1 MVLLNFFDRIVK
13 DYSDIIA
20 AFSIPM
26 VIAILAFALP
36 LLLQT
41 AARVD
46 DKYDSTL
53 LIKVFRRDLI
63 CKWFLI
69 SLLASLI
76 SCLFWILQLPR
87 CVDWGDLINIV
98 IDNSSLIL
106 LVLSTIVLVVFSVLS
121 VWLTYVYY
129 LPEKLLAR
137 LEKQY
142 NTAKNEQ
149 DKQTFFYAISSIL
162 LFSIK
167 KEGEPLA
174 RELQEFYAHEFINY
188 RSNRSNTVIEYPDY
202 FYDVMFDANE
212 CLCQRERK
220 SISWYNG
227 SFCDYFIDEYQQ
239 TTISEK
245 TYTFIWKCIRQSLFY
260 EKDEF
265 VFSYWRK
272 AYQYFS
278 LWLNSIYPEY
288 DKDFKIINQQTIDK
302 REEER
307 YRFLEFHYALG
318 GLLMKEKK
326 YNLLQQLMMWT
337 NQTPPK
343 YVLLPETMSEV
354 ITMFMSISSPD
365 KDFLPVYFEQRY
377 PFPDTH
383 GVYAEDI
390 IKMWIKRYLAILFL
404 RQYKLNK
411 YYIYS
416 NPLEMP
422 KPPLKLAEKR
432 RWNDELD
439 ILKRYVQDYLNDNNE
454 PLRIIG
460 LEDLISEEW
469 YSKNNKTAPI
479 DLINGFKHE
488 IEEDTERT
496 KQNQPID
503 LEKKNALFKCI
514 KETVLNAYDETSAF
528 LRRGK
533 SSAKMKLRFIG
544 KHGVLDKA
552 AFAADSEV
560 SYVNEDTIIPDT
572 LAQEFKVNM
581 MNIFLLMDRTQYSI
595 KEIKLFEAVKHLSL
609 TEGEFVILNIGLN
622 LEYYRDYIKVDGLH
636 QDAEKWYYNKI
647 EIIEAPFNPNL
658 SHSIIIIRKEDLPFI
673 TYQELDKTIIE
684 KYSLEELDNDKK
696 IYASIIDLNT
706 SSLAEEIQK
715 ETNIDEVK
723 EKVLVCVDINVGIG
737 CNETARCLHLK
748 VFSQFDDKGTPNT
761 IDQIKKLWDTSSNK

>member
-1 MVLLNFFDRIVK
+1 MVNLFDRIIE
-13 DYSDIIA
+13 DYADIIA

-53 LIKVFRRDLI
+53 LIKVYRRDWI

-69 SLLASLI
+69 SLVASLV

-87 CVDWGDLINIV
+87 SVDWGEFINIL

-106 LVLSTIVLVVFSVLS
+106 LVLSTIALIVFSVLT

-137 LEKQY
+137 LEKRY
-142 NTAKNEQ
+142 RTTKKEQ
-149 DKQTFFYAISSIL
+149 ERQTLFYAISSIL
-162 LFSIK
+162 FYSIK
-167 KEGEPLA
+167 KEDESLA
-174 RELQEFYAHEFINY
+174 RKLQEFYAHEFIDY
-188 RSNRSNTVIEYPDY
+188 RSNKSNTAIEYPDY

-220 SISWYNG
+220 SISLYNS
-227 SFCDYFIDEYQQ
+227 SFYDYFIDEFQQ
-239 TTISEK
+239 TSISEK

-260 EKDEF
+260 GKEEF

-272 AYQYFS
+272 AHQYYS

-288 DKDFKIINQQTIDK
+288 DNDFKIINQKAIEK
-302 REEER
+302 RDVER
-307 YRFLEFHYALG
+307 SRFLEFHYALG

-326 YNLLQQLMMWT
+326 YNLLKQLMTWT

-354 ITMFMSISSPD
+354 ITTFMNVSSPD

-377 PFPDTH
+377 PFPDAH

-422 KPPLKLAEKR
+422 KPPLKLSEKR

-439 ILKRYVQDYLNDNNE
+439 ILKRYVEEYLNVNKE
-454 PLRIIG
+454 PLEGIG
-460 LEDLISEEW
+460 LEDLLSDEW
-469 YSKNNKTAPI
+469 YKNNNKTVPI
-479 DLINGFKHE
+479 ELIDSFKHE
-488 IEEDTERT
+488 IEEDAERT
-496 KQNQPID
+496 KQNQTID
-503 LEKKNALFKCI
+503 PEKKDALYKCI
-514 KETVLNAYDETSAF
+514 KETLLNAYNETDAF
-528 LRRGK
+528 LQKGNPSLK
-533 SSAKMKLRFIG
+533 PKLRFIG

-552 AFAADSEV
+552 AFASDSEV
-560 SYVNEDTIIPDT
+560 SYINEDTIIPDT
-572 LAQEFKVNM
+572 VAQEFKVNM
-581 MNIFLLMDRTQYSI
+581 MNIFLLMNRTQYSI
-595 KEIKLFEAVKHLSL
+595 KEIKLFEAVKRLSL

-622 LEYYRDYIKVDGLH
+622 LEYYRDYIKVDGLR
-636 QDAEKWYYNKI
+636 QDAGKWYYNNI

-658 SHSIIIIRKEDLPFI
+658 SHSIIIIKKKDLPSVTF
-673 TYQELDKTIIE
+673 QELDKTIID

-696 IYASIIDLNT
+696 IYASIIDLNN
-706 SSLAEEIQK
+706 SSLADEIQK

-748 VFSQFDDKGTPNT
+748 VFSQFDDKGTPNAL
-761 IDQIKKLWDTSSNK
+761 DHIKMQWDTPNN

>member
-1 MVLLNFFDRIVK
+1 
-13 DYSDIIA
+13 
-20 AFSIPM
+20 M

-53 LIKVFRRDLI
+53 LIKVFRRDWI

-69 SLLASLI
+69 SLLASLV

-87 CVDWGDLINIV
+87 YVDWGEFINV
-98 IDNSSLIL
+98 LIDNSSLIL
-106 LVLSTIVLVVFSVLS
+106 LVLSTIALVVFSVLT

-142 NTAKNEQ
+142 RTAKNEQ

-162 LFSIK
+162 FYSIK

-174 RELQEFYAHEFINY
+174 RELQEFYAREFINY
-188 RSNRSNTVIEYPDY
+188 RSNKSNTSIEYPDY

-227 SFCDYFIDEYQQ
+227 SFYDYFIDELQR
-239 TTISEK
+239 TSISEK

-260 EKDEF
+260 GKEEF
-265 VFSYWRK
+265 VFFYWRK
-272 AYQYFS
+272 AHQYFS

-288 DKDFKIINQQTIDK
+288 GEDFKIINQQAIDK
-302 REEER
+302 RVAER
-307 YRFLEFHYALG
+307 SRFLEFHYALG

-326 YNLLQQLMMWT
+326 YNLLQQLMTWT

-354 ITMFMSISSPD
+354 ITTFMSISSPD
-365 KDFLPVYFEQRY
+365 KDLLPMYFEQRY
-377 PFPDTH
+377 PFPDAH

-439 ILKRYVQDYLNDNNE
+439 ILRRYVEEYLNVNKE
-454 PLRIIG
+454 PLESIG
-460 LEDLISEEW
+460 LDDLISEEW
-469 YSKNNKTAPI
+469 YRQNNKTAPI
-479 DLINGFKHE
+479 DLISGFKHE

-496 KQNQPID
+496 KQNQTID
-503 LEKKNALFKCI
+503 PEKKKALFECI
-514 KETVLNAYDETSAF
+514 KETMLKAYDETSAF
-528 LRRGK
+528 LQRDNPSVK
-533 SSAKMKLRFIG
+533 TKLNFIG
-544 KHGVLDKA
+544 KHGILDKA
-552 AFAADSEV
+552 AFASDSEV
-560 SYVNEDTIIPDT
+560 SYINEDTIIPDT

-581 MNIFLLMDRTQYSI
+581 MNIFMLMNRTQYSI
-595 KEIKLFEAVKHLSL
+595 KEIKLFEAVKRLSL

-622 LEYYRDYIKVDGLH
+622 LEYYRDYIKVIGLH
-636 QDAEKWYYNKI
+636 QDAGKWFYNKI

-658 SHSIIIIRKEDLPFI
+658 SHSIIIIRKKDLPFVS
-673 TYQELDKTIIE
+673 YQELDKTIID
-684 KYSLEELDNDKK
+684 KYSLEEIDNDRK

-706 SSLAEEIQK
+706 SSLADEIQK

-723 EKVLVCVDINVGIG
+723 EKVLVCVDINVEIG

-761 IDQIKKLWDTSSNK
+761 IDQINMQWDDTK

>member
-1 MVLLNFFDRIVK
+1 MINFFERIME

-53 LIKVFRRDLI
+53 LIKVFRRDWI
-63 CKWFLI
+63 CKWFLF
-69 SLLASLI
+69 SLLASLVF
-76 SCLFWILQLPR
+76 CLFWILQLPR
-87 CVDWGDLINIV
+87 CVDWGDLINIL

-106 LVLSTIVLVVFSVLS
+106 LVLSTISLIVFSILT

-129 LPEKLLAR
+129 LPEKLLKR
-137 LEKQY
+137 LEKRY
-142 NTAKNEQ
+142 RTAKNEQ
-149 DKQTFFYAISSIL
+149 DRQTFFYAISSIL
-162 LFSIK
+162 LYSIK
-167 KEGEPLA
+167 KESESLS
-174 RELQEFYAHEFINY
+174 RDLQEFYWHEFIDY
-188 RSNRSNTVIEYPDY
+188 RSNKSNTVIEYPDY

-227 SFCDYFIDEYQQ
+227 SFYDYFIDEYQQ
-239 TTISEK
+239 TAISEK

-260 EKDEF
+260 GKEEF

-272 AYQYFS
+272 AHQYFS

-302 REEER
+302 REAER
-307 YRFLEFHYALG
+307 SRFLEFHYALG

-326 YNLLQQLMMWT
+326 YNLLQQLMTWT

-354 ITMFMSISSPD
+354 ITTFMNVSSPD
-365 KDFLPVYFEQRY
+365 KDFIPVYYEQRY
-377 PFPDTH
+377 PFPDAH

-404 RQYKLNK
+404 RQYKLNRF
-411 YYIYS
+411 YIFS

-439 ILKRYVQDYLNDNNE
+439 ILKRYILDYFNGNNE
-454 PLRIIG
+454 PLRIMG
-460 LEDLISEEW
+460 LEDLISGEW
-469 YSKNNKTAPI
+469 YRKNNKTAPI
-479 DLINGFKHE
+479 ELIDGFKHE
-488 IEEDTERT
+488 IEEDAEKT
-496 KQNQPID
+496 KQKQTID
-503 LEKKNALFKCI
+503 SEKKDALYNCI
-514 KETVLNAYDETSAF
+514 KETLLNAYNETDAF
-528 LRRGK
+528 LQRGNPSLK
-533 SSAKMKLRFIG
+533 TKLRFIG
-544 KHGVLDKA
+544 KHGILDKA
-552 AFAADSEV
+552 AFASDSEV

-572 LAQEFKVNM
+572 VAQEFKVNM
-581 MNIFLLMDRTQYSI
+581 MNIFLLMNRTQYSI
-595 KEIKLFEAVKHLSL
+595 KEIKLFEAVKRLSL

-622 LEYYRDYIKVDGLH
+622 LEYYRDYIKVDGLC
-636 QDAEKWYYNKI
+636 QDDGKWFYNNI
-647 EIIEAPFNPNL
+647 EIIETPFNPNL
-658 SHSIIIIRKEDLPFI
+658 SHSIIIIRKKDLPFV
-673 TYQELDKTIIE
+673 TYQELDKTIID
-684 KYSLEELDNDKK
+684 KYSLEEIDNDKK

-706 SSLAEEIQK
+706 SSLADEIQK

-748 VFSQFDDKGTPNT
+748 VFSQFDDKGTPDT
-761 IDQIKKLWDTSSNK
+761 IDQIKIQWDTPTNN

>member
-1 MVLLNFFDRIVK
+1 MVNFFNRIIE

-53 LIKVFRRDLI
+53 LIKVFRRDRV
-63 CKWFLI
+63 CKWFII
-69 SLLASLI
+69 SLVASLV

-87 CVDWGDLINIV
+87 CVDCGEFINIL

-106 LVLSTIVLVVFSVLS
+106 LVLSTITLIVFSVLT

-162 LFSIK
+162 FYSIK

-174 RELQEFYAHEFINY
+174 RELQEFYAREFINF
-188 RSNRSNTVIEYPDY
+188 RSNKSNTSIEYPDC

-220 SISWYNG
+220 SISWYN
-227 SFCDYFIDEYQQ
+227 SSIYDYFIDEFQQ
-239 TTISEK
+239 TSISEK

-260 EKDEF
+260 GKEEF

-272 AYQYFS
+272 AHQFFS

-288 DKDFKIINQQTIDK
+288 DKDFKIINQQIIDK
-302 REEER
+302 REVER
-307 YRFLEFHYALG
+307 SRFLEFHYALG

-326 YNLLQQLMMWT
+326 YNLLQQLMTWT

-365 KDFLPVYFEQRY
+365 KDFTPIYYEKRY
-377 PFPDTH
+377 PFPDAH

-390 IKMWIKRYLAILFL
+390 IKMWIKQYIAILFL

-422 KPPLKLAEKR
+422 KPPLKLSEKR

-439 ILKRYVQDYLNDNNE
+439 ILKRYIQDYLNGNNE
-454 PLRIIG
+454 PLRIMG
-460 LEDLISEEW
+460 LEDLISGEW
-469 YSKNNKTAPI
+469 YRKNNKTAPI
-479 DLINGFKHE
+479 DLIDGFKHE
-488 IEEDTERT
+488 IDEDAERT
-496 KQNQPID
+496 KQNQTID
-503 LEKKNALFKCI
+503 PGKKDALFKCI
-514 KETVLNAYDETSAF
+514 KETLLNAYDETNAF
-528 LRRGK
+528 LQRVNPSPK
-533 SSAKMKLRFIG
+533 TKLRFIG
-544 KHGVLDKA
+544 KHGILDKA
-552 AFAADSEV
+552 AFASDSEV

-572 LAQEFKVNM
+572 VAQEFKVNI
-581 MNIFLLMDRTQYSI
+581 MNIFLLMNRTQYSI
-595 KEIKLFEAVKHLSL
+595 KEIKLFEAVKRLSL
-609 TEGEFVILNIGLN
+609 TEAEFVILNIGLN
-622 LEYYRDYIKVDGLH
+622 LEYYRDYIKVDGLR
-636 QDAEKWYYNKI
+636 QDAGKWYYNNI
-647 EIIEAPFNPNL
+647 EIIEAPFNPIL
-658 SHSIIIIRKEDLPFI
+658 SHSIIIIQKKDLPFV
-673 TYQELDKTIIE
+673 TYQELDGTIVE

-696 IYASIIDLNT
+696 IYASIIDLND
-706 SSLAEEIQK
+706 SSLAGEIQQ
-715 ETNIDEVK
+715 ETNIAELK
-723 EKVLVCVDINVGIG
+723 EKVLVCVDINVGIS
-737 CNETARCLHLK
+737 CNDNASCLHLK
-748 VFSQFDDKGTPNT
+748 VFSQFEDKGTPNT
-761 IDQIKKLWDTSSNK
+761 IDQIKMQWNTSTNK

>member
-1 MVLLNFFDRIVK
+1 
-13 DYSDIIA
+13 
-20 AFSIPM
+20 
-26 VIAILAFALP
+26 
-36 LLLQT
+36 
-41 AARVD
+41 
-46 DKYDSTL
+46 
-53 LIKVFRRDLI
+53 
-63 CKWFLI
+63 
-69 SLLASLI
+69 
-76 SCLFWILQLPR
+76 
-87 CVDWGDLINIV
+87 
-98 IDNSSLIL
+98 
-106 LVLSTIVLVVFSVLS
+106 
-121 VWLTYVYY
+121 
-129 LPEKLLAR
+129 
-137 LEKQY
+137 
-142 NTAKNEQ
+142 
-149 DKQTFFYAISSIL
+149 
-162 LFSIK
+162 
-167 KEGEPLA
+167 
-174 RELQEFYAHEFINY
+174 
-188 RSNRSNTVIEYPDY
+188 
-202 FYDVMFDANE
+202 
-212 CLCQRERK
+212 
-220 SISWYNG
+220 
-227 SFCDYFIDEYQQ
+227 
-239 TTISEK
+239 
-245 TYTFIWKCIRQSLFY
+245 
-260 EKDEF
+260 
-265 VFSYWRK
+265 
-272 AYQYFS
+272 
-278 LWLNSIYPEY
+278 
-288 DKDFKIINQQTIDK
+288 
-302 REEER
+302 
-307 YRFLEFHYALG
+307 
-318 GLLMKEKK
+318 
-326 YNLLQQLMMWT
+326 
-337 NQTPPK
+337 
-343 YVLLPETMSEV
+343 MSEV

-514 KETVLNAYDETSAF
+514 KETLLNAYDETSAF

-544 KHGVLDKA
+544 KHGILDKA

-560 SYVNEDTIIPDT
+560 SYINEDTIIPDT

>member
-1 MVLLNFFDRIVK
+1 MVNLFDRIIE

-53 LIKVFRRDLI
+53 LIKVFRRDRI

-69 SLLASLI
+69 SLVASLA
-76 SCLFWILQLPR
+76 SCLFGILQLPR
-87 CVDWGDLINIV
+87 CVDWGGFINIL

-106 LVLSTIVLVVFSVLS
+106 LVFSTIALVVFSVLT

-137 LEKQY
+137 LENQY
-142 NTAKNEQ
+142 RTTKNEQ
-149 DKQTFFYAISSIL
+149 ERQTLFYAISSIL
-162 LFSIK
+162 FYSIK
-167 KEGEPLA
+167 KESEPLA
-174 RELQEFYAHEFINY
+174 RELQEFYAHEFIDY
-188 RSNRSNTVIEYPDY
+188 RSNKSNTVIEYPDY
-202 FYDVMFDANE
+202 IYDVMFDANE

-227 SFCDYFIDEYQQ
+227 SFYDYFIDEFQQ

-260 EKDEF
+260 GKEEF

-272 AYQYFS
+272 AHQYFS

-288 DKDFKIINQQTIDK
+288 DKDFKIINQHTIDK
-302 REEER
+302 REVER

-326 YNLLQQLMMWT
+326 YNLLQQLMTWT

-365 KDFLPVYFEQRY
+365 KDFTPVYYEQRY
-377 PFPDTH
+377 PFPDAH
-383 GVYAEDI
+383 GVYAEGI
-390 IKMWIKRYLAILFL
+390 IKMWIKRYIAILFL

-422 KPPLKLAEKR
+422 KPPLRLSEKR

-439 ILKRYVQDYLNDNNE
+439 ILKRNILDYLSGNNE
-454 PLRIIG
+454 PLKAIG

-469 YSKNNKTAPI
+469 YKNNNKTAPI
-479 DLINGFKHE
+479 DLIDSFKHE
-488 IEEDTERT
+488 IEEDAERT
-496 KQNQPID
+496 KQNQTID
-503 LEKKNALFKCI
+503 PEKKDALYKCI
-514 KETVLNAYDETSAF
+514 KKTLLNAYDETAAF
-528 LRRGK
+528 LQRGNP
-533 SSAKMKLRFIG
+533 SLNTKLRFKG
-544 KHGVLDKA
+544 KHGILDKA
-552 AFAADSEV
+552 AFASDSEV
-560 SYVNEDTIIPDT
+560 SYINEDTIIPDT
-572 LAQEFKVNM
+572 IAQEFKVNM
-581 MNIFLLMDRTQYSI
+581 MNIFLLMNRTQYSI
-595 KEIKLFEAVKHLSL
+595 KEIKLFEAVKRLSL
-609 TEGEFVILNIGLN
+609 TEAEFIILNIGLN
-622 LEYYRDYIKVDGLH
+622 LKYYRDYIKVDGLR
-636 QDAEKWYYNKI
+636 QDAGKWYYHNI
-647 EIIEAPFNPNL
+647 EIIEAPFNPKL
-658 SHSIIIIRKEDLPFI
+658 SHSIIIIRKKDLPFV
-673 TYQELDKTIIE
+673 TYQELDKTIID

-696 IYASIIDLNT
+696 IYASIIDLNN
-706 SSLAEEIQK
+706 SSLAGEIQQ
-715 ETNIDEVK
+715 ETNIAELK
-723 EKVLVCVDINVGIG
+723 EKVLVCVDINVGIS
-737 CNETARCLHLK
+737 CNDNALCLHLK
-748 VFSQFDDKGTPNT
+748 VFSQFEDKGIPNA
-761 IDQIKKLWDTSSNK
+761 IDQIKMQWDTPNN

>member
-1 MVLLNFFDRIVK
+1 MVNFFERIIE

-53 LIKVFRRDLI
+53 LIKVFRRDWI
-63 CKWFLI
+63 CKWFLF
-69 SLLASLI
+69 SLLASLVF
-76 SCLFWILQLPR
+76 CLFWILQLPR
-87 CVDWGDLINIV
+87 CVDLGKTINIL

-106 LVLSTIVLVVFSVLS
+106 LVLSTFSLIVFSVLT

-137 LEKQY
+137 LRNQYRTTRKEQEKQ
-142 NTAKNEQ
+142 AL
-149 DKQTFFYAISSIL
+149 FYAISSIL
-162 LFSIK
+162 YYSIK

-174 RELQEFYAHEFINY
+174 RELQEFHAHEFINY
-188 RSNRSNTVIEYPDY
+188 RSNKSNIAIEYPDC

-227 SFCDYFIDEYQQ
+227 SFYDYFIDECQQ

-245 TYTFIWKCIRQSLFY
+245 TYSFIWKCIRQSLFY
-260 EKDEF
+260 GKDDF
-265 VFSYWRK
+265 IFSYWRK
-272 AYQYFS
+272 AHQYFS
-278 LWLNSIYPEY
+278 LWLNPIYPEY
-288 DKDFKIINQQTIDK
+288 DKNFKIINQPAIDK
-302 REEER
+302 REGER

-318 GLLMKEKK
+318 GLLLKEKR
-326 YNLLQQLMMWT
+326 YNLLQQLMTWT
-337 NQTPPK
+337 SQTPPK

-377 PFPDTH
+377 PFPDAH

-422 KPPLKLAEKR
+422 KPPLKLSEKR

-439 ILKRYVQDYLNDNNE
+439 ILKRYVGDFFTVNKESLKST
-454 PLRIIG
+454 G

-469 YSKNNKTAPI
+469 YKNNNKTAPI
-479 DLINGFKHE
+479 DLIDSFKHE
-488 IEEDTERT
+488 IEEDAERT
-496 KQNQPID
+496 KQNQIID
-503 LEKKNALFKCI
+503 PEKKDALYKCI
-514 KETVLNAYDETSAF
+514 KETMLNAYNKTSAF
-528 LRRGK
+528 LQRGNPSLK
-533 SSAKMKLRFIG
+533 TKLSFIG
-544 KHGVLDKA
+544 KHGILDKA

-560 SYVNEDTIIPDT
+560 SYINEDTIIPDT
-572 LAQEFKVNM
+572 VAQEFKVNM
-581 MNIFLLMDRTQYSI
+581 MNIFLLMNRTQYSI
-595 KEIKLFEAVKHLSL
+595 KEIKLFEAVKRLSL

-622 LEYYRDYIKVDGLH
+622 LEYYRDYIKVDGLR
-636 QDAEKWYYNKI
+636 QDAKKWYYNNI
-647 EIIEAPFNPNL
+647 EIIEAPFNPIL
-658 SHSIIIIRKEDLPFI
+658 SHSIIIIQKKDLPFV
-673 TYQELDKTIIE
+673 TYQELDGTIVE

-696 IYASIIDLNT
+696 IYASIIDLND
-706 SSLAEEIQK
+706 SSLAGEIQQ
-715 ETNIDEVK
+715 ETNIAELK
-723 EKVLVCVDINVGIG
+723 EKVLVCVDINVGIS
-737 CNETARCLHLK
+737 CNDNASCLHLK
-748 VFSQFDDKGTPNT
+748 VFSQFEDKGIPNT
-761 IDQIKKLWDTSSNK
+761 IDQIKMQWNTSTNK

>member
-1 MVLLNFFDRIVK
+1 
-13 DYSDIIA
+13 
-20 AFSIPM
+20 
-26 VIAILAFALP
+26 
-36 LLLQT
+36 
-41 AARVD
+41 
-46 DKYDSTL
+46 
-53 LIKVFRRDLI
+53 
-63 CKWFLI
+63 
-69 SLLASLI
+69 
-76 SCLFWILQLPR
+76 
-87 CVDWGDLINIV
+87 
-98 IDNSSLIL
+98 
-106 LVLSTIVLVVFSVLS
+106 
-121 VWLTYVYY
+121 
-129 LPEKLLAR
+129 
-137 LEKQY
+137 
-142 NTAKNEQ
+142 
-149 DKQTFFYAISSIL
+149 
-162 LFSIK
+162 
-167 KEGEPLA
+167 
-174 RELQEFYAHEFINY
+174 
-188 RSNRSNTVIEYPDY
+188 
-202 FYDVMFDANE
+202 
-212 CLCQRERK
+212 
-220 SISWYNG
+220 
-227 SFCDYFIDEYQQ
+227 
-239 TTISEK
+239 
-245 TYTFIWKCIRQSLFY
+245 
-260 EKDEF
+260 
-265 VFSYWRK
+265 
-272 AYQYFS
+272 
-278 LWLNSIYPEY
+278 
-288 DKDFKIINQQTIDK
+288 
-302 REEER
+302 
-307 YRFLEFHYALG
+307 
-318 GLLMKEKK
+318 
-326 YNLLQQLMMWT
+326 
-337 NQTPPK
+337 
-343 YVLLPETMSEV
+343 
-354 ITMFMSISSPD
+354 
-365 KDFLPVYFEQRY
+365 
-377 PFPDTH
+377 
-383 GVYAEDI
+383 
-390 IKMWIKRYLAILFL
+390 
-404 RQYKLNK
+404 
-411 YYIYS
+411 
-416 NPLEMP
+416 MP
-422 KPPLKLAEKR
+422 KPPLKLSEKR

-469 YSKNNKTAPI
+469 YSKYNKTAPI

-514 KETVLNAYDETSAF
+514 KETLLNAYDETSAF

-544 KHGVLDKA
+544 KHGILDKA

-560 SYVNEDTIIPDT
+560 SYINEDTIIPDT

-636 QDAEKWYYNKI
+636 QDAGKWFYNNI

-673 TYQELDKTIIE
+673 TYQDPDTTIKD
-684 KYSLEELDNDKK
+684 KYSLEEIDNDKK

>member
-1 MVLLNFFDRIVK
+1 MVNFWCRIIE

-53 LIKVFRRDLI
+53 LIKVFRRDWI
-63 CKWFLI
+63 CLWFLF
-69 SLLASLI
+69 SLVASLV

-87 CVDWGDLINIV
+87 CVDLGKTVNIL

-106 LVLSTIVLVVFSVLS
+106 LVLSTISLIVFSVLT

-137 LEKQY
+137 LENQY
-142 NTAKNEQ
+142 RTTKKEK
-149 DKQTFFYAISSIL
+149 DKQALFYAISSV
-162 LFSIK
+162 LFYSIK

-174 RELQEFYAHEFINY
+174 RELQEFYAQEFINY
-188 RSNRSNTVIEYPDY
+188 RSNKSNIAIEYPDC

-212 CLCQRERK
+212 CLCERERK

-227 SFCDYFIDEYQQ
+227 SFYDYFIDEFQQ

-260 EKDEF
+260 GKEEF

-272 AYQYFS
+272 AHQYFS

-288 DKDFKIINQQTIDK
+288 DNDFKIINQQIIDK
-302 REEER
+302 RVAER

-326 YNLLQQLMMWT
+326 YNLLQQLMTWT

-365 KDFLPVYFEQRY
+365 KDFFPVYYEQRY
-377 PFPDTH
+377 PFPDAH

-404 RQYKLNK
+404 RQYKINK

-439 ILKRYVQDYLNDNNE
+439 ILKRYVEEYLNVNKE
-454 PLRIIG
+454 PLEGIG
-460 LEDLISEEW
+460 LEDLTSKEW
-469 YSKNNKTAPI
+469 YRQNNKTAPI

-496 KQNQPID
+496 KQNQTINI
-503 LEKKNALFKCI
+503 EKKNALFKCI
-514 KETVLNAYDETSAF
+514 KETLLNAYDETSAF
-528 LRRGK
+528 LRRDK
-533 SSAKMKLRFIG
+533 PSAKTKLRFIG
-544 KHGVLDKA
+544 KHGILDKA

-560 SYVNEDTIIPDT
+560 SYINEDTIIPDT
-572 LAQEFKVNM
+572 VAREFKVNM
-581 MNIFLLMDRTQYSI
+581 MNIFLLMNRTQYSI
-595 KEIKLFEAVKHLSL
+595 KEIELFEAVKRLSL
-609 TEGEFVILNIGLN
+609 TEDEFVILIIGLN

-658 SHSIIIIRKEDLPFI
+658 SHSIIIIQKKDLPII
-673 TYQELDKTIIE
+673 TYQDLDTTIKD
-684 KYSLEELDNDKK
+684 KYLLEEIDNDKK

-748 VFSQFDDKGTPNT
+748 VFSQFNDKGNPNT
-761 IDQIKKLWDTSSNK
+761 IDQIKIQWDTASNN

>member
-1 MVLLNFFDRIVK
+1 MNYFDRIIEN
-13 DYSDIIA
+13 YSDIIA
-20 AFSIPM
+20 VFSIPM

-53 LIKVFRRDLI
+53 LIKVFRRDRI

-69 SLLASLI
+69 SLLASLV

-87 CVDWGDLINIV
+87 YVDGGEFINV
-98 IDNSSLIL
+98 LIDNSSLIL
-106 LVLSTIVLVVFSVLS
+106 LVLSTIALVVFSVLTG
-121 VWLTYVYY
+121 WLTYVYY

-142 NTAKNEQ
+142 RTAKNEQ
-149 DKQTFFYAISSIL
+149 DEQTFFYAISSIL
-162 LFSIK
+162 FYSIK
-167 KEGEPLA
+167 KESEPLA
-174 RELQEFYAHEFINY
+174 RELQEFYAREFINY
-188 RSNRSNTVIEYPDY
+188 RSNKSNTSIEYPDC

-220 SISWYNG
+220 SISWYNS
-227 SFCDYFIDEYQQ
+227 SFYDYFIDEFQQ
-239 TTISEK
+239 TSISEK

-260 EKDEF
+260 GKEEF

-272 AYQYFS
+272 AHQYFS

-288 DKDFKIINQQTIDK
+288 DKDFKIINQQAIDK
-302 REEER
+302 REVER
-307 YRFLEFHYALG
+307 SRFLEFHYALG

-326 YNLLQQLMMWT
+326 YNLLQQLMTWT

-377 PFPDTH
+377 PFPDAH

-411 YYIYS
+411 YYIFS

-432 RWNDELD
+432 RWNDELG
-439 ILKRYVQDYLNDNNE
+439 ILKRYVEEYLNVNKE
-454 PLRIIG
+454 PLESIG

-469 YSKNNKTAPI
+469 YRQNNKTAPI
-479 DLINGFKHE
+479 DLIDGFKHE
-488 IEEDTERT
+488 IDEDTERT

-514 KETVLNAYDETSAF
+514 KETLLNAYDETSAF

-544 KHGVLDKA
+544 KHGILDKA

-560 SYVNEDTIIPDT
+560 SYINEDTIIPDT

-658 SHSIIIIRKEDLPFI
+658 SHSIIIIRNEDLPFI